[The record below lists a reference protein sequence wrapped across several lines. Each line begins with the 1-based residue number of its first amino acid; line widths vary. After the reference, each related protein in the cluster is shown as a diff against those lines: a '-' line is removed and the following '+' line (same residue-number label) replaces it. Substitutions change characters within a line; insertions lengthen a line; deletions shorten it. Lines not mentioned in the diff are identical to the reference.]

1 MTGTERRLQA
11 EWDLLQ
17 QLAQLNPG
25 RLTGIS
31 CEDRTFRFTLREAP
45 VRLAGSPNGEH
56 VSIHDVRAAYPSFFP
71 SAPLELYVG
80 RAFFHP
86 NVHPETGFVC
96 VWAQHRLEHTI
107 EHALHKL
114 VAMMSGRLY
123 NLEAMHRMQP
133 EALNAMLP
141 NDAEWKPLTGIAH
154 DRFSFLEETRRR
166 KRLS

>member
-1 MTGTERRLQA
+1 MQA

-17 QLAQLNPG
+17 QLALLNPG

-31 CEDRTFRFTLREAP
+31 CEDHIFRLTLRGAP
-45 VRLAGSPNGEH
+45 VRLTSSPKGEP
-56 VSIHDVRAAYPSFFP
+56 VSIHEVRVAYPSFFP
-71 SAPLELYVG
+71 ASPLEVYIG

-96 VWAQHRLEHTI
+96 VWSQHRSEHTI

-123 NLEAMHRMQP
+123 NRETMHKMQP
-133 EALNAMLP
+133 EALSAMLP
-141 NDAEWKPLTGIAH
+141 DIGECKPLTGVAH
-154 DRFSFLEETRRR
+154 DRLALPEVARRR
-166 KRLS
+166 TRLS